1 MSIHGENQFIK
12 SGKGKIMEQ
21 YKLTKK
27 ACYLTSITMSVA
39 SNLSPL
45 LFLTFRDM
53 YGLSFTLLGL
63 LVVINFVTQLS
74 VDLIFT
80 FFTKYFN
87 IYKTVK
93 LTPFVAFVGMII
105 YAVLPRFFP
114 DTAFLWI
121 ATGTVICSV
130 GSGLGEVLM
139 SPVIAAIPSD
149 NPEREMSKLHSMYAW
164 GVVGVVILSTLFL
177 LVFGSEN
184 WMYLALIWSVIPLS
198 SFLLFLASELP
209 VMNGFGENQGQTKM
223 FNKGIALCAVCL
235 FFGGAAEC
243 TMGQWASG
251 FIENAVGIPK
261 VYGDIIGVATLA
273 ALMGTGRT
281 LYSKY
286 GKNIIN
292 FLLFGMLGA
301 CICYFAASLS
311 LIPAVGVIACALT
324 GLFTSMLWPGT
335 LIYVEEKFTNVG
347 VAVYALMAAGGD
359 MGAAVA
365 PQIVGILSDK
375 FSLTDMALKISGM
388 FNISTEQVGMRVG
401 LFVAGFFPVAGLVC
415 VLCMKKY
422 FKKQDK
428 KH

>member
-1 MSIHGENQFIK
+1 
-12 SGKGKIMEQ
+12 MEQ
-21 YKLTKK
+21 YSLTKK
-27 ACYLTSITMSVA
+27 ACYLTSMTMAVA

-45 LFLTFRDM
+45 LFLTFREM

-87 IYKTVK
+87 IHKTVRI
-93 LTPFVAFVGMII
+93 TPFVSFAGLVI

-114 DTAFLWI
+114 DAAFLWI
-121 ATGTVICSV
+121 ALGTVICSA
-130 GSGLGEVLM
+130 GSGLAEVLM

-177 LVFGSEN
+177 WVFGSTN
-184 WMYLALIWSVIPLS
+184 WMYLALIWAIVPL
-198 SFLLFLASELP
+198 LAFLAFSKSKLP
-209 VMNGFGENQGQTKM
+209 EMKSFGEKQTKTKM
-223 FNKGIALCAVCL
+223 FGKGIVLCAVCL

-251 FIENAVGIPK
+251 FIENAIGVPK
-261 VYGDIIGVATLA
+261 VYGDIIGVAFLA

-281 LYSKY
+281 LYAKY

-292 FLLFGMLGA
+292 VLLFGMLGA

-311 LIPAVGVIACALT
+311 QSPVAGITACALT
-324 GLFTSMLWPGT
+324 GFFTSMLWPGT
-335 LIYVEEKFTNVG
+335 LIYMEEKFQNPG
-347 VAVYALMAAGGD
+347 VAVYALLAAGGD

-365 PQIVGILSDK
+365 PQLVGILSDK
-375 FSLTDMALKISGM
+375 FSLTTLALRISQA
-388 FNISTEQVGMRVG
+388 FNISAEQVGMRAG
-401 LFVAGFFPVAGLVC
+401 LLAAGFFPVAGVVC
-415 VLCMKKY
+415 ILYMKRY
-422 FKKQDK
+422 FKKK
-428 KH
+428 EKI